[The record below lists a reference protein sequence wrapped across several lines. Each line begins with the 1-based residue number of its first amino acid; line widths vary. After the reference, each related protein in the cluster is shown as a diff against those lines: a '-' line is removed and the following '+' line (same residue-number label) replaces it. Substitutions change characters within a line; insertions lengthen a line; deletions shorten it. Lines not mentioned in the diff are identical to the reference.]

1 MSAFERERD
10 SVCMRVCEREMFGV
24 QEVRVQDIGFGSW
37 SWRLVC
43 LDGGGLMCESQG
55 WRLLDAAV
63 ERGTYTTGRTGF
75 WPRRSGKCPS
85 TFFFVIPEN

>member
-55 WRLLDAAV
+55 
-63 ERGTYTTGRTGF
+63 
-75 WPRRSGKCPS
+75 
-85 TFFFVIPEN
+85 